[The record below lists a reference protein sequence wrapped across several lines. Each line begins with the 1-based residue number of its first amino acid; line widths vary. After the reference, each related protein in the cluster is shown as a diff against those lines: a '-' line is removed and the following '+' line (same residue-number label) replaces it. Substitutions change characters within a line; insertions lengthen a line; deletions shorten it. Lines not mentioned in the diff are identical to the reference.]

1 MVEQSMFPQHGRV
14 VLVML
19 KDGRQLEGELLVM
32 TGRYAIG
39 DVVFDAWEIESLENV
54 T

>member
-1 MVEQSMFPQHGRV
+1 VPSFTLGIRRLQ
-14 VLVML
+14 LL
-19 KDGRQLEGELLVM
+19 KDGRQLEGELLAM

-39 DVVFDAWEIESLENV
+39 DVVFEAWEIESLEDF

>member
-1 MVEQSMFPQHGRV
+1 MLPQHGRV
-14 VLVML
+14 VLVIL

-39 DVVFDAWEIESLENV
+39 DVGFEAWEIESLEDI